1 MWWGALTLWVGGFR
15 LILRNLIGAVL
26 FPAALISGELSGEG
40 LTLLI
45 GRVDSGVD
53 KLELIVSHVHEE
65 VRPHVVLAVGVI
77 VVLIALLLIFE
88 EDHLAVGLLG
98 HRAVLFIVLGLEL
111 SKGEGGIFTVRDR
124 GGRGG
129 WVGRVGPQLCLSTE
143 SDH

>member
-1 MWWGALTLWVGGFR
+1 MWWGALTLWVGGFGF
-15 LILRNLIGAVL
+15 ILRNLIGAVL

-40 LTLLI
+40 LALRV
-45 GRVDSGVD
+45 GGVDSGVD

-65 VRPHVVLAVGVI
+65 VGPHVVLAVGVI
-77 VVLIALLLIFE
+77 VVLIALLLVFE
-88 EDHLAVGLLG
+88 EDHFAVGLLG

-129 WVGRVGPQLCLSTE
+129 
-143 SDH
+143 